1 MSKPSKKGEYGRTE
15 GASTSKG
22 RATPK
27 VNKDDEDL
35 ARKLNE
41 ELNAGYLEDEPST
54 DQGQP
59 TTGNPKE
66 IREAIDF
73 VQGYADDVLN
83 TCCHACERRLIRNV
97 EVKDWIRKWKD
108 VGSSR
113 SSPSASG
120 CTCEC
125 GATTCLGCGLEVRVG
140 DARYMAEYDELK
152 LDYCC
157 SKGGVFV
164 AMIVLCRY
172 DYMELALQER
182 SRQNEATANKDKQ
195 ILGRYYANNGLP
207 GTGTGYDAHTRNP
220 FLAVRT
226 PGLQQALNFRQVDAE
241 TDRATMQIL
250 GILIE
255 LLPKRGETTRKVSP
269 VMSSM
274 IELSLLQDRV
284 AELLRNDSLQDVNN
298 RAALYFAAFELVT
311 RLGHHSMLDYLVRE
325 DRFKKK
331 QSAGLHAIAIA
342 GHTNKGKGKGK
353 GKSDEQEVLVVAT
366 RSEGPLAPS
375 LLSCMNNLATQSKVL
390 LGASNRTA
398 AGKDIVEVSKRIK
411 NVYKGLI
418 GEEKATVATITT
430 WKEYHRANC
439 LTRKPNVARHLCAT
453 MATVASQVY
462 NPDKGRMGRLIT
474 EATEMTTSL
483 PEGIFVLVDEVRP
496 DIMKVHSLPFRNLS
510 TPPTIPLTPAPLGT
524 HSRPKRHPLRR
535 RPLRIRH
542 RLRPAL
548 PRRAPLR
555 LVPHHRPRLRRLQPE
570 PLPHRQGLPIPH
582 RHLGRIR
589 RIPLAARQVHHHVC
603 AGVHPVHDPLAVAL

>member
-1 MSKPSKKGEYGRTE
+1 MSKSSKKGGYGKTE
-15 GASTSKG
+15 GGSTSKG
-22 RATPK
+22 RAAPK

-41 ELNAGYLEDEPST
+41 ELNAGFLEDLHST
-54 DQGQP
+54 DQGQS
-59 TTGNPKE
+59 TSGNPKE

-73 VQGYADDVLN
+73 VQGYAEDVLN
-83 TCCHACERRLIRNV
+83 TCCHGCDRRLIRNI
-97 EVKDWIRKWKD
+97 EVKDWIRKWKA
-108 VGSSR
+108 VQNTGSSTA
-113 SSPSASG
+113 ASG
-120 CTCEC
+120 YTCEC
-125 GATTCLGCGLEVRVG
+125 GVTTCLGCGLEVRVG
-140 DARYMAEYDELK
+140 DARYMAEYDGQK

-172 DYMELALQER
+172 DYMELVLQER
-182 SRQNEATANKDKQ
+182 SRHNEATAKRNKQ
-195 ILGRYYANNGLP
+195 ILGRYYATNDLP
-207 GTGTGYDAHTRNP
+207 GTGTGYDAHTMNP
-220 FLAVRT
+220 FLAVPGHSAVDATEGYRRR
-226 PGLQQALNFRQVDAE
+226 GLQQALNFRQVDAE
-241 TDRATMQIL
+241 TDKATMQIL
-250 GILIE
+250 GMLIE
-255 LLPKRGETTRKVSP
+255 LLPKRGDTTKKVSP

-342 GHTNKGKGKGK
+342 GHSSKGKGK
-353 GKSDEQEVLVVAT
+353 GKSDEQEALVVAN

-375 LLSCMNNLATQSKVL
+375 LLSCMNNLATQSRVL
-390 LGASNRTA
+390 LGASNKTA
-398 AGKDIVEVSKRIK
+398 AGNDIVEIAKRIK

-439 LTRKPNVARHLCAT
+439 LSRKPNIARHLCST
-453 MATVASQVY
+453 MAATASQVY

-496 DIMKVHSLPFRNLS
+496 DIMKVDSLPFPDIS
-510 TPPTIPLTPAPLGT
+510 TPPTLPLTPISP
-524 HSRPKRHPLRR
+524 
-535 RPLRIRH
+535 
-542 RLRPAL
+542 
-548 PRRAPLR
+548 
-555 LVPHHRPRLRRLQPE
+555 
-570 PLPHRQGLPIPH
+570 
-582 RHLGRIR
+582 
-589 RIPLAARQVHHHVC
+589 
-603 AGVHPVHDPLAVAL
+603 